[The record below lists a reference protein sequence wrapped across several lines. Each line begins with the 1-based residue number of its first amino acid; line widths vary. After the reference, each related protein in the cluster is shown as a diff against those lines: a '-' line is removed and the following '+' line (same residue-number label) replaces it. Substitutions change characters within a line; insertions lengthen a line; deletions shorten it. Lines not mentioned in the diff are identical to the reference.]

1 VLRHPAGTAKMALPG
16 APRTPR
22 LPRRIDMQNNS
33 GNFLPVGTL
42 SLGVE
47 QAQVRYRVPLVVS
60 GEHGCCRSDIINCRI
75 VAATA

>member
-1 VLRHPAGTAKMALPG
+1 MDLPG
-16 APRTPR
+16 AARTPGV
-22 LPRRIDMQNNS
+22 PRRIDAQNNS
-33 GNFLPVGTL
+33 GNFLSAGPL
-42 SLGVE
+42 SFGIE